1 MARLPV
7 VSDRQAVRAFERAG
21 WEHVRTKGDHM
32 ILVKNGVRANLSVP
46 DHPELD
52 RGTLRRLIALA
63 GIDVQEFAELLRK

>member
-7 VSDRQAVRAFERAG
+7 VSGRQAVRAFERAG

-32 ILVKNGVRANLSVP
+32 ILVKTGVRANLSVP
-46 DHPELD
+46 DHSELD

-63 GIDVQEFAELLRK
+63 GIDVQEFSELLRK

>member
-7 VSDRQAVRAFERAG
+7 VSDRQAVRALERAG

-32 ILVKNGVRANLSVP
+32 ILVKSGVRANLSVP
-46 DHPELD
+46 DHPELY

-63 GIDVQEFAELLRK
+63 GIDVQEFSESLRK